1 MEIKSEQFLADINEG
16 KLAPSKDA
24 YLFKTNKEAQE
35 VAEKFNEALVME
47 FFTAFYIEYTVRDMD
62 IQTYI
67 LLPSYEAC
75 QVMIRDNEDMDQYM
89 HADGSVDK
97 WCIRTDKLSQS
108 IRPVLRPE

>member
-1 MEIKSEQFLADINEG
+1 MSGYSCWLDAAPHQRNLAKQG
-16 KLAPSKDA
+16 VSA
-24 YLFKTNKEAQE
+24 
-35 VAEKFNEALVME
+35 ME
-47 FFTAFYIEYTVRDMD
+47 FFTAFYIEYAVRGMD
-62 IQTYI
+62 IQSYI

-75 QVMIRDNEDMDQYM
+75 QIMIRDNEDMDQYM

>member
-1 MEIKSEQFLADINEG
+1 
-16 KLAPSKDA
+16 
-24 YLFKTNKEAQE
+24 
-35 VAEKFNEALVME
+35 ME
-47 FFTAFYIEYTVRDMD
+47 FFTAFYIEYAVRGMD

-75 QVMIRDNEDMDQYM
+75 QVFIRDNEDMTEYM
-89 HADGSVDK
+89 RADGDVDM